1 MPSYKPKRVA
11 HRALA
16 RRITGLSS
24 IVDEA
29 IDSLETATRRERVLS
44 DGEAEQR
51 ADLDRSTQ
59 RSTRSTDEPRCGR
72 LLRPVHRP

>member
-1 MPSYKPKRVA
+1 MPNQNYRPKRVA

-16 RRITGLSS
+16 RRITDLNL

-44 DGEAEQR
+44 DGESEQR
-51 ADLDRSTQ
+51 ADM
-59 RSTRSTDEPRCGR
+59 TRQYPALNKER
-72 LLRPVHRP
+72 